1 MGTLTELRVPIVRK
15 AVGQFR
21 GRNYLVSLLPGD
33 VIEFRQSWGRE
44 AYRVSLAELF
54 EHVMS
59 TQPPIKVEAKGY
71 GDPA

>member
-21 GRNYLVSLLPGD
+21 GRGYLVSLLPGD

-44 AYRVSLAELF
+44 VFRAPLAELF

-59 TQPPIKVEAKGY
+59 TQPAVKVDAKGF

>member
-21 GRNYLVSLLPGD
+21 GRNYQVSLLPGD
-33 VIEFRQSWGRE
+33 VIELRQSWSRE
-44 AYRVSLAELF
+44 TYRAPLAELF
-54 EHVMS
+54 EHVMQ
-59 TQPPIKVEAKGY
+59 TQPPIKVEAKAD

>member
-44 AYRVSLAELF
+44 AYRVALSELF
-54 EHVMS
+54 EHVIA
-59 TQPPIKVEAKGY
+59 TQKPSRVEAKGY

>member
-33 VIEFRQSWGRE
+33 VIEFRLSWGRE

-54 EHVMS
+54 EHVMN
-59 TQPPIKVEAKGY
+59 TQPPTKVDAKGY